1 MNSSALL
8 AAIVESSSDAIV
20 GKTLNGTVR
29 SWNAAAERMFGYR
42 ADEIVGRSIRLLI
55 PEGRQSEEDRILAT
69 VVRGE
74 RIEPF
79 ETVRLK
85 KDGHEL
91 RVSVTV
97 SPVRDA
103 TGHVIAASKIARDI
117 TEQANLRDQLEV
129 TRERFNLLADN
140 ISQLAWIADG
150 SGWIFWYNKR
160 WYEYT
165 GTTLEQMQ
173 GWGWKDVH
181 HPEHVDRV
189 VRRISHSW
197 ETGEP
202 WEDTFPL
209 RGANGQYRWFL
220 SRARPIRDAS
230 GKLLYWFGTNT
241 DVTAQR
247 IAEDRNEVLLAELAH
262 RSKNLMT
269 LVQSLA
275 RRTAAQGGDFINELD
290 ERIAGLAAT
299 QDLLVRR
306 NWGSIPVLDMIRA
319 QLRFVGGN
327 ERRIQCAGPDIFL
340 SASAAECL
348 SMAIHE
354 LSTNALK
361 YGALSVEAGHVEID
375 WDVTDY
381 DSSPKSEFQMQ
392 WREVGGPPVAQPQ
405 KLGFGSQ
412 LVTDVP
418 RLQLAAQ
425 AAVDYA
431 KDGLRWRLAAPAS
444 NVLAIG

>member
-1 MNSSALL
+1 MNSSAFL

-29 SWNAAAERMFGYR
+29 SWNAAADRMFGYR

-55 PEGRQSEEDRILAT
+55 PEDRQSEEDRILAT

-197 ETGEP
+197 ETGES

-220 SRARPIRDAS
+220 SRARPIRDVS

-418 RLQLAAQ
+418 RLQLAAK

-431 KDGLRWRLAAPAS
+431 KDGLRWRLAAPVS